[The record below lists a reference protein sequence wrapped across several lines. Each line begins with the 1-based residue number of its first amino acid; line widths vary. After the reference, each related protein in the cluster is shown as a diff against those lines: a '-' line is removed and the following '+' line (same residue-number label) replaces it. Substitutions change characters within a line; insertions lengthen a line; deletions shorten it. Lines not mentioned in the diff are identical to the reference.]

1 MKKTLRTILAGAVAL
16 LAVSCYD
23 DSEVMKG
30 LKDLDERLTAVE
42 TTLNAEVGGIQDIV
56 SRLSAVEGAL
66 NAEQTGI
73 LARLDAIDGA
83 ADGKIKDLEAAIDA
97 LEAADKAFDAE
108 LAETLAKIAI
118 TKVEQVNG
126 SWVLTPA
133 SGDPITLSKSGLV
146 TITKVGDKDYWATV
160 GEDGQAVS
168 TGVPVAHPDYTFSF
182 TVENGELKYAV
193 NGGDAVGTG
202 VTTGDLTGQDY
213 LIGDVEVAEDGKSVT
228 IIIGE
233 AEYVLPIYIAEKGNV
248 VSIKAGKQYFDYG
261 EAKEVGVF
269 LENISD
275 LVVMTKPDG
284 WKANLNGATLT
295 VTAPSQTKVESGD
308 ADAEGMVVLHGNSA
322 DGKCKIATLTVST
335 VKTNGVFALS
345 IDAEGVVHFK
355 NSKLFVEVTWQGD
368 VFTSFASAKVGICPI
383 ETFNSYGSF
392 AEFYE
397 AYEAESVSPSTS
409 YFNMRTATSE
419 YEVGVYEEDVWSI
432 SIADF
437 AKACWDDVNN
447 TYYSLK
453 EGEQYVVWA
462 VPEVDELYAVE
473 EAAYA
478 YYEPIYM
485 DYTMDVSWNS
495 ATLTFDAF
503 SGAEQFYFGF
513 ESAPIPDDDTFKTY
527 MTSPGDPMPGPWYQ
541 FTSGYMDGMGEP
553 VKAGEVRELQDLSP
567 NTVYYAWVFPYNS
580 SKPNA
585 KYDYDT
591 DFAPYIIK
599 IKTSALEEAAEGE
612 VTAPEVEKVESWYSI
627 CAGFTPSEG
636 ATIYYKWATAEEW
649 DGGKV
654 TVDAILEDCWSP
666 VVPEDGPQELK
677 PASYQLT
684 VEPGKTYYLA
694 MLVVKD
700 GKYVL
705 HSEEFETPEL
715 PIDKN
720 VSASLESLTKKA
732 DGSYEVVFNVAGA
745 EKMGIYISFRSTAS
759 TFVSSFMNYALSEYT
774 NSSWYWSSVSEGKAT
789 FTFKTTY
796 DYIFYSA
803 CRVEDLAVKS
813 MSEVGEPIQISASI
827 TSDETQ
833 TTQPEA

>member
-1 MKKTLRTILAGAVAL
+1 M
-16 LAVSCYD
+16 SCYD
-23 DSEVMKG
+23 DSEGMKG

-146 TITKVGDKDYWATV
+146 TITKVDDKDYWATV

-228 IIIGE
+228 ILIGE
-233 AEYVLPIYIAEKGNV
+233 AEYVLPIYIAEKGTV

-261 EAKEVGVF
+261 EAKEVGVL

-335 VKTNGVFALS
+335 VKTNGVFDLS

-355 NSKLFVEVTWQGD
+355 NSIIFTEVTMWGD
-368 VFTSFASAKVGICPI
+368 TNTGFASAQMGICPI
-383 ETFNSYGSF
+383 EIFNSYGSF
-392 AEFYE
+392 SEFFEACQEDGAFPVTTYFNVKGKAEVDKFYE
-397 AYEAESVSPSTS
+397 E
-409 YFNMRTATSE
+409 
-419 YEVGVYEEDVWSI
+419 GVYDEDVWSI

-437 AKACWDDVNN
+437 ASTCWDSANG
-447 TYYSLK
+447 TYYSLT

-462 VPEVDELYAVE
+462 VPELDRYMVEDAVYAF
-473 EAAYA
+473 
-478 YYEPIYM
+478 YEPIYIN
-485 DYTMDVSWNS
+485 YTKEIAWNDV
-495 ATLTFDAF
+495 TFTINAL
-503 SGAEQFYFGF
+503 SGADMFYFG
-513 ESAPIPDDDTFKTY
+513 APYQALPGDDALKEF
-527 MTSPGDPMPGPWYQ
+527 MTSPGGFGPSGPW
-541 FTSGYMDGMGEP
+541 TGLCAGIMDGMGFE
-553 VKAGEVRELQDLSP
+553 VKAGDVVKLSDILP
-567 NTVYYAWVFPYNS
+567 SVDSDTEYYAWIFPYKS

-591 DFAPYIIK
+591 DFLPYLVK
-599 IKTSALEEAAEGE
+599 VKTSALEEAAEGE
-612 VTAPEVEKVESWYSI
+612 VTAPEVEKVASWYSI
-627 CAGFTPSEG
+627 SAGFTPSEG
-636 ATIYYKWATAEEW
+636 TTIYYMWATAEEW
-649 DGGKV
+649 DGGEV
-654 TVDAILEDCWSP
+654 TVDAILEDCSWP
-666 VVPEDGPQELK
+666 VVPEDGPKKLK
-677 PASYQLT
+677 LT

-745 EKMGIYISFRSTAS
+745 EKMGINISSRPTAS
-759 TFVSSFMNYALSEYT
+759 TFVSNFMNYALDEYT
-774 NSSWYWSSVSEGKAT
+774 NTYWYWSSVSEGKAT

-803 CRVEDLAVKS
+803 CTVEDLAVKS
-813 MSEVGEPIQISASI
+813 MSEVGEPIRISASI